1 MPMDI
6 FHQLSKIY
14 YVVDLYMTIIFSIM
28 YMNIKTERTE
38 CKMIIIQKDTLPII
52 LFLYRDTTFYR

>member
-6 FHQLSKIY
+6 FHQLSKNY
-14 YVVDLYMTIIFSIM
+14 YVVDLYVTIGFGII
-28 YMNIKTERTE
+28 YMNIKTECTE
-38 CKMIIIQKDTLPII
+38 CKMIILQKDTLPII